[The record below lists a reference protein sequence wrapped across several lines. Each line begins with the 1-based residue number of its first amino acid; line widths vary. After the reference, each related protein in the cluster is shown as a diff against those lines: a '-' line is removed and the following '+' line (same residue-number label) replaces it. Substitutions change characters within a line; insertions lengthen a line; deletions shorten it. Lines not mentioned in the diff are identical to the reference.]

1 MLKKILK
8 PQKQRN
14 YYGNKQSFCHAKNP
28 GGFFSM
34 LRTHTCGELTEKEIG
49 KSVKLC
55 GWVDT
60 IRAHGKITFIDLRD
74 RYGKTQ
80 CVVFGKNKEAFETIN
95 SLTKESSIMIEGKV
109 GQRPKG
115 TEKKDSPTGL
125 IEVAIDNVE
134 VMNKCPPLP
143 FEMNDPNVNEEIKS
157 KYRFLDLRTGEL
169 QNNIILR
176 HKIIKGFRDYFDNE
190 GFLEIETPLLAK
202 STPEGA
208 RDYIVPSRVHPG
220 KFYALPQSPQL
231 FKQLLMV
238 AGFDKYFQIARC
250 LRDED
255 LRADRQPEFTQLDV
269 EMSFPEEEDIYTAVE
284 HSIKYVFK
292 EVMNIDLKTPFKRIT
307 HAESM
312 KKYNSDKPD
321 LRPETKEEFSFAWI
335 TNFPMFEYSEEEKR
349 LVAAHHPFCMP
360 SDPKNLENEPLK
372 QRGLIYDL
380 VLNGN
385 EILSGSIRVHDAE
398 IQKKIFKLLQ
408 MDEKEMEQKF
418 GFFLSALS
426 YGAPV
431 HGGFALGLDRFIAI
445 LAKTP
450 SIREVIAFPK
460 NREAKDIMLDTPS
473 ELSERQ
479 LKEANISIIQEKP
492 KEVKKTAVK
501 KKK

>member
-1 MLKKILK
+1 M
-8 PQKQRN
+8 
-14 YYGNKQSFCHAKNP
+14 
-28 GGFFSM
+28 M
-34 LRTHTCGELTEKEIG
+34 RTHTCNELTEKDIG
-49 KSVKLC
+49 KTVKLC

-60 IRAHGKITFIDLRD
+60 VRAHGKITFIDLRD

-80 CVVFGKNKEAFETIN
+80 CVVFGKNKEAFDIV
-95 SLTKESSIMIEGKV
+95 SGLTKESSIMIEGKV

-115 TEKKDSPTGL
+115 TENKNIPTGL
-125 IEVAIDNVE
+125 VEVAIDKVE

-143 FEMNDPNVNEEIKS
+143 FEPSDQNVNEEIKA
-157 KYRFLDLRTGEL
+157 KYRFLDLRTEEL
-169 QNNIILR
+169 QKNIILR
-176 HKIIKGFRDYFDNE
+176 HKIIKAFRDYFDKE

-255 LRADRQPEFTQLDV
+255 LRGDRQPEFTQLDV
-269 EMSFPEEEDIYTAVE
+269 EMSFPTEDDIYSHVE
-284 HSIKYVFK
+284 KSIKHVFK
-292 EVMNIDLKTPFKRIT
+292 QVLNVDLKIPFKKIPY
-307 HAESM
+307 AESK

-321 LRPETKEEFSFAWI
+321 LRPETKEEFAFVWI
-335 TNFPMFEYSEEEKR
+335 TEFPMFEYSEEEKR

-360 SDPKNLENEPLK
+360 ADLKNLEKEPLK
-372 QRGLIYDL
+372 VKARTYDL
-380 VLNGN
+380 VLNGT
-385 EILSGSIRVHDAE
+385 ELLSGSIRIHSPE
-398 IQKKIFKLLQ
+398 IQKRVFKLLQ

-418 GFFLSALS
+418 GFLLDAFS

-431 HGGFALGLDRFIAI
+431 HGGFAIGLDRFITLLI
-445 LAKTP
+445 NKT

-460 NREAKDIMLDTPS
+460 NREARDVMLDCPA

-479 LKEANISIIQEKP
+479 LKEANISVAQQKP
-492 KEVKKTAVK
+492 AKKEAKKETKKTVVKKSK
-501 KKK
+501 K